1 MYLQKVT
8 RKSFLLRKQQ
18 DPDPLVRGMDPR
30 IRIQPKMSWIRNT
43 ACNANDW
50 RCVFGQLPDYENPV
64 VLQNDKC
71 TVEDFCNKIHR
82 TIIKELKFALVWGSR
97 LETRTY

>member
-1 MYLQKVT
+1 LIG
-8 RKSFLLRKQQ
+8 
-18 DPDPLVRGMDPR
+18 D
-30 IRIQPKMSWIRNT
+30 
-43 ACNANDW
+43 
-50 RCVFGQLPDYENPV
+50 VFGQLPDYENPV

-97 LETRTY
+97 LETRSR